1 MGLQVPY
8 VWDEHRINWTPYA
21 VRVISPPI
29 DAPMEAVERRVMPP
43 VMRDSQLEELAMS
56 IGGHERYPWSFDHV
70 ELTLNVNPDRHA
82 RIRAKHFR
90 HAEKKLAGDFTFDHW
105 LERVKDANGGHG
117 DQSGQMRAYA
127 VVETLGKAFDACD
140 WGVS

>member
-1 MGLQVPY
+1 MSLQGPY
-8 VWDEHRINWTPYA
+8 VWDEYWNTPWWPILVDTYGLHHLAACSVDGWSKMRIRADDTS
-21 VRVISPPI
+21 I
-29 DAPMEAVERRVMPP
+29 RR
-43 VMRDSQLEELAMS
+43 
-56 IGGHERYPWSFDHV
+56 
-70 ELTLNVNPDRHA
+70 NVNPDRHA